1 MSEARTDRP
10 KIQNKICKTD
20 ERKKERKKEK
30 NPNTLEVSICAI

>member
-20 ERKKERKKEK
+20 GKKERQKEK
-30 NPNTLEVSICAI
+30 NLNTLEVSICAI